1 MLGFILLLTSVAL
14 FYIQNNKNK
23 LESAFKQM
31 LVDIQQNSINN
42 FEWQERDWQIYHNNQ
57 LKRLPIFTKKYF
69 YDCIED
75 ALKDLQDN
83 HSLLIRRHNGSTD
96 TLNEPVEKFSIKVEG
111 GIGIINFP
119 TLVTDVNQLDA
130 ILHEDWVVEAN
141 NKIEEMAPKVTD
153 GWIIDLTQNAGGN
166 MFPMLAALSYFY
178 NEPNIGGFYSVIKN
192 KTEKTLLSFDGK
204 SFKFDAQDFFTYKTT
219 FKTNQNKLPVVVLIG
234 KNTASS
240 GEFLALALKRQKH
253 VIIAGQESCGMA
265 TANEVM
271 QLPHDLG
278 NYMLTVAYYLDTNNE
293 PLLEK
298 KVSPSFTLK
307 DNENIRSQ
315 AKQLIENKLEQ
326 I

>member
-1 MLGFILLLTSVAL
+1 M
-14 FYIQNNKNK
+14 
-23 LESAFKQM
+23 
-31 LVDIQQNSINN
+31 
-42 FEWQERDWQIYHNNQ
+42 
-57 LKRLPIFTKKYF
+57 
-69 YDCIED
+69 
-75 ALKDLQDN
+75 
-83 HSLLIRRHNGSTD
+83 
-96 TLNEPVEKFSIKVEG
+96 
-111 GIGIINFP
+111 
-119 TLVTDVNQLDA
+119 
-130 ILHEDWVVEAN
+130 
-141 NKIEEMAPKVTD
+141 
-153 GWIIDLTQNAGGN
+153 
-166 MFPMLAALSYFY
+166 
-178 NEPNIGGFYSVIKN
+178 
-192 KTEKTLLSFDGK
+192 
-204 SFKFDAQDFFTYKTT
+204 
-219 FKTNQNKLPVVVLIG
+219 VVLIG

-253 VIIAGQESCGMA
+253 VIIAGQESYGMA